1 MNKLT
6 KFFLGFGISI
16 LIVFI
21 YFIFYIFNDKTVVF
35 ESFIIFPLFAYLA
48 TALASKGN
56 CMLYKNDIS
65 LILKI
70 VAVFFF
76 CAIYLSL
83 LINGLDVSDAW
94 ILIIAISIFFN
105 WTTETENSSRITTH
119 VKTRN
124 TTIYYFI
131 NFIVLFFMHVLISL
145 VFFNRAESLDDRLM
159 LILVHIVSFI
169 FLYWILYLI
178 YRFILNSSL
187 FSIIFKCFFVLMAL
201 FIIYYN
207 RDSLSEYRT
216 ILFVCNL
223 VGIISVTV
231 QNLIF
236 SQIEKK

>member
-21 YFIFYIFNDKTVVF
+21 YFIVYIFNNKTVVLD
-35 ESFIIFPLFAYLA
+35 SFIIFPLFAYLA
-48 TALASKGN
+48 AALVSKGN
-56 CMLYKNDIS
+56 SMLYKNDIS

-76 CAIYLSL
+76 CVIYLSL
-83 LINGLDVSDAW
+83 LINGLDVSDSW

-105 WTTETENSSRITTH
+105 WTIETENSSRITTP
-119 VKTRN
+119 VKKKKKK
-124 TTIYYFI
+124 IYYFI

-145 VFFNRAESLDDRLM
+145 VFFNRAESLDDCLM
-159 LILVHIVSFI
+159 LIFVHIGSFI

-178 YRFILNSSL
+178 YRFILKISL
-187 FSIIFKCFFVLMAL
+187 FSIIFKCFLVLMAL

-207 RDSLSEYRT
+207 KNSISDYRT

-223 VGIISVTV
+223 VGIISVTA
-231 QNLIF
+231 QNLIL
-236 SQIEKK
+236 S